1 MGKTLGNIDLGGLG
15 EIRNANFQNL
25 GVAPTTNLRA
35 GRFYFSTADATLYV
49 YDGTKWVDALSQ
61 GDYTFQNGIE
71 IESGTRNVQIK
82 LATSTNAGNITF
94 TADSNG
100 LAANAPTA
108 STSQAGLIEIA
119 TDTEASTG
127 TATGLAVNP
136 KQLATKVDKLSSAP
150 TAGTYTKVTI
160 NSDGLVSSGGSLLA
174 TDIPDISATYYLA
187 SNPAGYTDNVGTVT
201 SVNSTTPDASG
212 NVEITIPTV
221 NNATLTITQNGT
233 SAGTFTANSSTDTTI
248 ALTDTTY
255 SDFTGA
261 TSSVAGAHG
270 LVPAPTTTDVA
281 KFLKGDGTWAD
292 TPTEVFCAEYG
303 ETTYGQVLA
312 AYEAGKLVYTVV
324 TDSGTDTIF
333 VLTGIYVTAYEA
345 QAVFSSN
352 SSSHLMI
359 AMVDDHDDWSTSST
373 EVQEKLV
380 SGTNIK
386 TINNTSILGSG
397 NIDITVPT
405 KISDLTD
412 DTATYPV
419 DKADTLTGLTATVA
433 ELNILDGVTA
443 TATEINVLDGI
454 TASTTELNYVD
465 GVTSSIQDQL
475 NAKVVANSA
484 ITGATKCKITYDSK
498 GLVTSGADLEASDI
512 PSLSL
517 SKITDVTA
525 SAAEVN
531 VLDGITASTAELNIL
546 DGVTVT
552 ASDINSVT
560 SKIELTDLSID
571 NNSTNYLTYDNTTGA
586 IGANVD
592 TTVTDSSTNLVT
604 SGAVYSAIGTALV
617 GGVIYQ
623 GTWDITSATDYSGIT
638 LPVKKGYLYY
648 VTGTG
653 PVTIGGI
660 EWNAG
665 DYLLVNENVASGGT
679 LSGKV
684 SKIDNT
690 EAADIVRTAATQTLT
705 NKTID
710 ADDNTITDL
719 TTSNLKSGVLQTT
732 VRAESSASD
741 TALAS
746 EKAIATAIKN
756 FITASSTNTLTNKT
770 FDANGTGN
778 SISNIEVADFASGVV
793 QTTVRGTS
801 TASDTALASEK
812 AIATALT
819 AKTDKL
825 TANNPALTVS
835 GGQCTWEIS
844 NTLGT
849 ADVVCMLYE
858 ISTNEVVW
866 PDWTVTSSTVT
877 VKVNAAADIAAN
889 TYRAV
894 IIG

>member
-25 GVAPTTNLRA
+25 AVAPDTNLRA
-35 GRFYFSTADATLYV
+35 GRFYFNTADATLYV

-71 IESGTRNVQIK
+71 MESGTRNVQIK

-94 TADSNG
+94 TADTNG
-100 LAANAPTA
+100 LAGNAPTA
-108 STSQAGLIEIA
+108 STSTAGLIEIA
-119 TDTEASTG
+119 TDSEVTTG
-127 TATGLAVNP
+127 TSETLAVNP

-160 NSDGLVSSGGSLLA
+160 NSDGLVTTGGSLQA
-174 TDIPDISATYYLA
+174 TDIPDISETYYLA
-187 SNPAGYTDNVGTVT
+187 SNPNGYTDNVGTVT
-201 SVNSTTPDASG
+201 SVNNTSPDSAG
-212 NVEITIPTV
+212 NVEIAIP
-221 NNATLTITQNGT
+221 
-233 SAGTFTANSSTDTTI
+233 S
-248 ALTDTTY
+248 
-255 SDFTGA
+255 
-261 TSSVAGAHG
+261 
-270 LVPAPTTTDVA
+270 
-281 KFLKGDGTWAD
+281 
-292 TPTEVFCAEYG
+292 
-303 ETTYGQVLA
+303 
-312 AYEAGKLVYTVV
+312 
-324 TDSGTDTIF
+324 
-333 VLTGIYVTAYEA
+333 
-345 QAVFSSN
+345 
-352 SSSHLMI
+352 
-359 AMVDDHDDWSTSST
+359 
-373 EVQEKLV
+373 
-380 SGTNIK
+380 
-386 TINNTSILGSG
+386 
-397 NIDITVPT
+397 

-412 DTATYPV
+412 DTATYPI
-419 DKADTLTGLTATVA
+419 DQADTLTGLTATV
-433 ELNILDGVTA
+433 
-443 TATEINVLDGI
+443 
-454 TASTTELNYVD
+454 TELNYVD
-465 GVTSSIQDQL
+465 GVTSAIQDQL
-475 NAKVVANSA
+475 NAKVAANA
-484 ITGATKCKITYDSK
+484 DITGATKCKITYDSK

-512 PSLSL
+512 PSLTL
-517 SKITDVTA
+517 SKISDVTA
-525 SAAEVN
+525 TATEVN
-531 VLDGITASTAELNIL
+531 VLDGITASTSELNIM

-560 SKIELTDLSID
+560 SKIGLTDLSIGTG
-571 NNSTNYLTYDNTTGA
+571 STNYLTYDNTTGA
-586 IGANVD
+586 IGAKVD

-604 SGAVYSAIGTALV
+604 SGAVSSAIGTALV
-617 GGVIYQ
+617 GGIIYR

-648 VTGTG
+648 VIGTG

-665 DYLLVNENVASGGT
+665 DYLLVNDDVASGGSLT
-679 LSGKV
+679 GKV
-684 SKIDNT
+684 EKIDNT
-690 EAADIVRTAATQTLT
+690 ESADIVRTAATQTLT

-746 EKAIATAIKN
+746 EKAVATAIKD
-756 FITASSTNTLTNKT
+756 FITASSTDTLTNKT

-801 TASDTALASEK
+801 SASDTALASEK

-819 AKTDKL
+819 AKTGKL
-825 TANNPALTVS
+825 TADNPALTLS
-835 GGQCTWEIS
+835 SGQCTWTIT

-858 ISTNEVVW
+858 ISSNEVVW
-866 PDWTVTSSTVT
+866 PDWTVTSSTIT
-877 VKVNAAADIAAN
+877 VKMNAAADISAN